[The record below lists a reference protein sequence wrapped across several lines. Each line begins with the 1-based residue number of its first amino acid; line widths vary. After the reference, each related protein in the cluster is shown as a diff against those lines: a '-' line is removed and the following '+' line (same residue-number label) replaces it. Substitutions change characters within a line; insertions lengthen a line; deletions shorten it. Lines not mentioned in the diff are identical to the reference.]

1 MSTNEVIAESFSE
14 KFYRRVSNFLFFC
27 AGADTKILARCTHTD
42 KVKAQGIGGV
52 VLATAVLAFFS
63 GSYAFYMVF
72 SPKEGM
78 AMEAVQQAS
87 HTPAYIASLVFGL
100 VWALMIFNL
109 DRFIVATSGHGDG
122 TEKITWAEFGR
133 GIPRIAMAIM
143 IGFILSKPL
152 ELRIMQSEIDAKLQ
166 LVQEEHVKERKSNL
180 DVEYEK
186 IGKAL
191 VAKRAEAI
199 EQRNAKE
206 QELKKLKI
214 QVDSARMRLEQEIDG
229 ESVNGKKGEGP
240 AAKQKRETQA
250 KAEAEFKETEQR
262 YAPILNN
269 LQQNIDQVQ
278 AEIDVMFA
286 KRGDELKQIKVEAAK
301 KDGLIERVHIAH
313 EIAPTASNLLT
324 ALLIILEIAP
334 ILFKMMLSL
343 SPYDYLTENEKRKV
357 IAKHAID
364 IKTMLAQDTGQKI
377 MDVKNAI
384 YHEADLIAA
393 RDIGKA
399 MIEDELTKKAQ
410 ELFLSQV
417 KADIERD
424 PSKYISQDVIQ
435 EIKLPVAMDD
445 SDKRP
450 PKNEA

>member
-1 MSTNEVIAESFSE
+1 MSTNEVISESFFE
-14 KFYRRVSNFLFFC
+14 KLSSKVSNFLFFC
-27 AGADTKILARCTHTD
+27 AGADTKILAECTHTD
-42 KVKAQGIGGV
+42 KVKSQGIGGV

-63 GSYAFYMVF
+63 GSYAFYTVF
-72 SPKEGM
+72 SPKQGM

-87 HTPAYIASLVFGL
+87 NIPVVLFSGLFGL

-122 TEKITWAEFGR
+122 TEKITLAEFGR
-133 GIPRIAMAIM
+133 GIPRIIMAIM
-143 IGFILSKPL
+143 IGLILSKPL
-152 ELRIMQSEIDAKLQ
+152 ELRIMESEIEAQLQ
-166 LVQEEHVKERKSNL
+166 LEQEAHVKKRKANL
-180 DVEYEK
+180 DEEYDK
-186 IGKAL
+186 AGKAL
-191 VAKRAEAI
+191 DSKRAEAI
-199 EQRNAKE
+199 EQRNVKE

-229 ESVNGKKGEGP
+229 ESANGKKGEGP

-262 YAPILNN
+262 YQPILNN
-269 LQQNIDQVQ
+269 LKQNIDQVQ
-278 AEIDVMFA
+278 AEIDALMA
-286 KRGDELKQIKVEAAK
+286 KRADDLKLIKVEAAK
-301 KDGLIERVHIAH
+301 KDGLIERIYIAE
-313 EIAPTASNLLT
+313 EIAPTASKMLT

-343 SPYDYLTENEKRKV
+343 SPYDYLTENAKRKV
-357 IAKHAID
+357 IARRAID
-364 IKTMLAQDTGQKI
+364 IKTMLSQDTGEKI
-377 MDVKNAI
+377 MDVKNAT

-393 RDIGKA
+393 HDIGKV

-410 ELFLSQV
+410 ELFLAQV

-435 EIKLPVAMDD
+435 ELRLPVAKEE
-445 SDKRP
+445 SDKSSS
-450 PKNEA
+450 KNNA

>member
-1 MSTNEVIAESFSE
+1 MSTNEVITESTSA
-14 KFYRRVSNFLFFC
+14 KFYRTISNFLFFC

-42 KVKAQGIGGV
+42 RVKSQGIGGV
-52 VLATAVLAFFS
+52 VLATAALAFFS

-122 TEKITWAEFGR
+122 TEKITWAELGR
-133 GIPRIAMAIM
+133 GLPRIAMAIM

-152 ELRIMQSEIDAKLQ
+152 ELRIMQSEIDAELQ
-166 LVQEEHVKERKSNL
+166 FVQEKHFKERTSEY
-180 DVEYEK
+180 DVEFDK
-186 IGKAL
+186 SRKTL
-191 VAKRAEAI
+191 DAKRAEAI
-199 EQRNAKE
+199 ELRNAKE
-206 QELKKLKI
+206 QELKKLKV
-214 QVDSARMRLEQEIDG
+214 QVDAARMRLEQEIDG
-229 ESVNGKKGEGP
+229 ESSNGKKGEGP
-240 AAKQKRETQA
+240 AARQKRETQA

-278 AEIDVMFA
+278 SEIDA
-286 KRGDELKQIKVEAAK
+286 LYAQREGKLKQFRAEAAK
-301 KDGLIERVHIAH
+301 KDGLIIRIQIAE
-313 EIAPTASNLLT
+313 EIAPTASKMLT

-357 IAKHAID
+357 VAKHAID
-364 IKTMLAQDTGQKI
+364 IKTMLAQDTGEKI
-377 MDVKNAI
+377 MDVKNAT

-393 RDIGKA
+393 RDIGKV

-410 ELFLSQV
+410 ELFLAQV

-435 EIKLPVAMDD
+435 EIKLPVAVEN
-445 SDKRP
+445 SDQTP
-450 PKNEA
+450 PQNKA

>member
-1 MSTNEVIAESFSE
+1 MSTNEVISDSFSA
-14 KFYRRVSNFLFFC
+14 KFNRSVSNFLFFC
-27 AGADTKILARCTHTD
+27 AGADTKILAKCTHTD
-42 KVKAQGIGGV
+42 RVKSQGIGGV
-52 VLATAVLAFFS
+52 VLATAALAFFS

-72 SPKEGM
+72 SPKQGM

-100 VWALMIFNL
+100 VWSLMIFNL

-122 TEKITWAEFGR
+122 TEKITLGELGR
-133 GIPRIAMAIM
+133 GLPRIAMAIM

-166 LVQEEHVKERKSNL
+166 LVQEEHVKQRKSNL
-180 DVEYEK
+180 DVEYDK
-186 IGKAL
+186 AGKAL
-191 VAKRAEAI
+191 DVKRAEAI

-278 AEIDVMFA
+278 AEIDAMQA
-286 KRGDELKQIKVEAAK
+286 RRELDLKQIRVEAAK
-301 KDGLIERVHIAH
+301 KDGLIERVYIAE
-313 EIAPTASNLLT
+313 EIAPTASKMLT

-357 IAKHAID
+357 IAAHAID
-364 IKTMLAQDTGQKI
+364 IKTMLSQETGEKI
-377 MDVKNAI
+377 MDVKNAT

-393 RDIGKA
+393 RDIGKV

-410 ELFLSQV
+410 ELFLAQV

-435 EIKLPVAMDD
+435 EIKLPVATQAA
-445 SDKRP
+445 DKTP
-450 PKNEA
+450 PQNEA

>member
-1 MSTNEVIAESFSE
+1 
-14 KFYRRVSNFLFFC
+14 
-27 AGADTKILARCTHTD
+27 
-42 KVKAQGIGGV
+42 
-52 VLATAVLAFFS
+52 
-63 GSYAFYMVF
+63 
-72 SPKEGM
+72 
-78 AMEAVQQAS
+78 MEAVQQAS

-122 TEKITWAEFGR
+122 TEKITWAELGR
-133 GIPRIAMAIM
+133 GLPRIAMAIM

-152 ELRIMQSEIDAKLQ
+152 ELRIMQSEIDAELQ
-166 LVQEEHVKERKSNL
+166 FVQEKHFKERTSEY
-180 DVEYEK
+180 DVEFDK
-186 IGKAL
+186 SRKTL
-191 VAKRAEAI
+191 DAKRAEAI
-199 EQRNAKE
+199 ELRNAKE
-206 QELKKLKI
+206 QELKKLKV
-214 QVDSARMRLEQEIDG
+214 QVDAARMRLEQEIDG
-229 ESVNGKKGEGP
+229 ESANGKKGEGP
-240 AAKQKRETQA
+240 AARQKRETQA

-278 AEIDVMFA
+278 SEIDA
-286 KRGDELKQIKVEAAK
+286 LYAQREGKLKQFRAEAAK
-301 KDGLIERVHIAH
+301 KDGLIIRIQIAE
-313 EIAPTASNLLT
+313 EIAPTASKMLT

-357 IAKHAID
+357 VAKHAID
-364 IKTMLAQDTGQKI
+364 IKTMLAQDGGEKI
-377 MDVKNAI
+377 MDVKNAT

-393 RDIGKA
+393 RDIGKV

-410 ELFLSQV
+410 ELFLAQV

-435 EIKLPVAMDD
+435 EIKLPVAVEN
-445 SDKRP
+445 SDQTP
-450 PKNEA
+450 PQNKA

>member
-1 MSTNEVIAESFSE
+1 MSTNEVITESTSA
-14 KFYRRVSNFLFFC
+14 KFYRTISNFLFFC

-42 KVKAQGIGGV
+42 RVKSQGIGGV
-52 VLATAVLAFFS
+52 VLATAALAFFS

-122 TEKITWAEFGR
+122 TEKITWAELGR
-133 GIPRIAMAIM
+133 GLPRIAMAIM

-152 ELRIMQSEIDAKLQ
+152 ELRIMQSEIDAELQ
-166 LVQEEHVKERKSNL
+166 FVQEKHFKERTSEY
-180 DVEYEK
+180 DVEFDK
-186 IGKAL
+186 SRKTL
-191 VAKRAEAI
+191 DAKRAEAI
-199 EQRNAKE
+199 ELRNAKE
-206 QELKKLKI
+206 QELKKLKV
-214 QVDSARMRLEQEIDG
+214 QVDAARMRLEQEIDG
-229 ESVNGKKGEGP
+229 ESSNGKKGEGP
-240 AAKQKRETQA
+240 AARQKRETQA

-278 AEIDVMFA
+278 SEIDA
-286 KRGDELKQIKVEAAK
+286 LYAQREGKLKQFRAEAAK
-301 KDGLIERVHIAH
+301 KDGLIIRIQIAE
-313 EIAPTASNLLT
+313 EIAPTASKMLT

-357 IAKHAID
+357 VAKHAID
-364 IKTMLAQDTGQKI
+364 IKTMLAQDGGEKI
-377 MDVKNAI
+377 MDVKNAT

-393 RDIGKA
+393 RDIGKV

-410 ELFLSQV
+410 ELFLAQV

-435 EIKLPVAMDD
+435 EIKLPVAVES
-445 SDKRP
+445 SDQTP
-450 PKNEA
+450 PQNKA

>member
-1 MSTNEVIAESFSE
+1 MSTNEVITESTSA
-14 KFYRRVSNFLFFC
+14 KFYRTISNFLFFC

-42 KVKAQGIGGV
+42 RVKSQGIGGV
-52 VLATAVLAFFS
+52 VLATAALAFFS

-122 TEKITWAEFGR
+122 TEKITWAELGR
-133 GIPRIAMAIM
+133 GLPRIAMAIM

-152 ELRIMQSEIDAKLQ
+152 ELRIMQSEIDAELQ
-166 LVQEEHVKERKSNL
+166 FVQEKHFKERTSEY
-180 DVEYEK
+180 DVEFDK
-186 IGKAL
+186 SRKTL
-191 VAKRAEAI
+191 DAKRAEAI
-199 EQRNAKE
+199 ELRNAKE
-206 QELKKLKI
+206 QELKKLKV
-214 QVDSARMRLEQEIDG
+214 QVDAARMRLEQEIDG
-229 ESVNGKKGEGP
+229 ESSNGKKGEGP
-240 AAKQKRETQA
+240 AARQKRETQA

-278 AEIDVMFA
+278 SEIDA
-286 KRGDELKQIKVEAAK
+286 LYAQREGKLKQFRAEAAK
-301 KDGLIERVHIAH
+301 KDGLIIRIQIAE
-313 EIAPTASNLLT
+313 EIAPTASKMLT

-357 IAKHAID
+357 VAKHAID
-364 IKTMLAQDTGQKI
+364 IKTMLAQDGGEKI
-377 MDVKNAI
+377 MDVKNAT

-393 RDIGKA
+393 RDIGKV

-410 ELFLSQV
+410 ELFLAQV

-435 EIKLPVAMDD
+435 EIKLPVAVEN
-445 SDKRP
+445 SDQTP
-450 PKNEA
+450 PQNKA

>member
-1 MSTNEVIAESFSE
+1 MSTNEVITESASA
-14 KFYRRVSNFLFFC
+14 KFYRTISNFLFFC

-42 KVKAQGIGGV
+42 RVKSQGIGGV
-52 VLATAVLAFFS
+52 VLATAALAFFS

-122 TEKITWAEFGR
+122 TEKITWAELGR
-133 GIPRIAMAIM
+133 GLPRIAMAIM

-152 ELRIMQSEIDAKLQ
+152 ELRIMQSEIDAELQ
-166 LVQEEHVKERKSNL
+166 FVQEKHFKERTSEY
-180 DVEYEK
+180 DVEFDK
-186 IGKAL
+186 SRKTL
-191 VAKRAEAI
+191 DAKRAEAI
-199 EQRNAKE
+199 ELRNAKE
-206 QELKKLKI
+206 QELKKLKV
-214 QVDSARMRLEQEIDG
+214 QVDAARMRLEQEIDG
-229 ESVNGKKGEGP
+229 ESSNGKKGEGP
-240 AAKQKRETQA
+240 AARQKRETQA

-278 AEIDVMFA
+278 SEIDA
-286 KRGDELKQIKVEAAK
+286 LYAQREGKLKQFRAEAAK
-301 KDGLIERVHIAH
+301 KDGLIIRIQIAE
-313 EIAPTASNLLT
+313 EIAPTASKMLT

-357 IAKHAID
+357 VAKHAID
-364 IKTMLAQDTGQKI
+364 IKTMLAQDGGEKI
-377 MDVKNAI
+377 MDVKNAT

-393 RDIGKA
+393 RDIGKV

-410 ELFLSQV
+410 ELFLAQV

-435 EIKLPVAMDD
+435 EIKLPVAVEN
-445 SDKRP
+445 SDQTP
-450 PKNEA
+450 PQNKA

>member
-1 MSTNEVIAESFSE
+1 MSTNEVISESFSA
-14 KFYRRVSNFLFFC
+14 KFYRRVNNFLFFC

-42 KVKAQGIGGV
+42 RVKSQGIGGV

-72 SPKEGM
+72 SPKQGM
-78 AMEAVQQAS
+78 AMEAVQQAN

-122 TEKITWAEFGR
+122 TEKITWSEFGR
-133 GIPRIAMAIM
+133 GIPRIVMAIM

-278 AEIDVMFA
+278 SEIDVMFA

-301 KDGLIERVHIAH
+301 KDGLIERVQIAH
-313 EIAPTASNLLT
+313 QIAPTASYLLS

-357 IAKHAID
+357 IANQAID
-364 IKTMLAQDTGQKI
+364 IKTMLAQHNGEKI

-393 RDIGKA
+393 RDIGKV

-410 ELFLSQV
+410 ELFLAQV

-424 PSKYISQDVIQ
+424 PSKYISQEVIQ

-445 SDKRP
+445 SDKTS
-450 PKNEA
+450 PKTEA

>member
-1 MSTNEVIAESFSE
+1 MSTHEVISETFSA
-14 KFYRRVSNFLFFC
+14 KFYRTVSNFLFFC

-42 KVKAQGIGGV
+42 RVKSQGIGGV
-52 VLATAVLAFFS
+52 VLATAALAFFS

-122 TEKITWAEFGR
+122 TEKITWAELGR
-133 GIPRIAMAIM
+133 GLPRIAMAVM

-152 ELRIMQSEIDAKLQ
+152 ELRIMQSEIEAKLQ
-166 LVQEEHVKERKSNL
+166 LVQEAHAKERTTQF
-180 DVEYEK
+180 DVEFEK
-186 IGKAL
+186 TRKAL
-191 VAKRAEAI
+191 DAKRAEAI
-199 EQRNAKE
+199 ELRNAKE
-206 QELKKLKI
+206 QELKKLKT
-214 QVDSARMRLEQEIDG
+214 QVDAARMRLEQEIDG
-229 ESVNGKKGEGP
+229 ESSNGKKGEGP
-240 AAKQKRETQA
+240 AAKQKRDTQA
-250 KAEAEFKETEQR
+250 KAEAEYKETEQR

-278 AEIDVMFA
+278 REINA
-286 KRGDELKQIKVEAAK
+286 LLAARESNLKQFRVEAAK
-301 KDGLIERVHIAH
+301 KDGLIIRVQIAE
-313 EIAPTASNLLT
+313 EIAPTASKLLT

-357 IAKHAID
+357 VAKHAID
-364 IKTMLAQDTGQKI
+364 IKTMLAQDNGEKI
-377 MDVKNAI
+377 MDVKNAT

-393 RDIGKA
+393 RDIGKV

-410 ELFLSQV
+410 ELFLAQV

-445 SDKRP
+445 SDKTS
-450 PKNEA
+450 PKTQA

>member
-1 MSTNEVIAESFSE
+1 
-14 KFYRRVSNFLFFC
+14 
-27 AGADTKILARCTHTD
+27 
-42 KVKAQGIGGV
+42 

-72 SPKEGM
+72 SPKQGM
-78 AMEAVQQAS
+78 AMEAIQQAS

-122 TEKITWAEFGR
+122 TEKITWSEFGR
-133 GIPRIAMAIM
+133 GIPRIVMAIM

-229 ESVNGKKGEGP
+229 ESVSGKKGEGP

-278 AEIDVMFA
+278 SEIDVMFA

-301 KDGLIERVHIAH
+301 KDGLIERVQIAH
-313 EIAPTASNLLT
+313 QIAPTASYLLS

-357 IAKHAID
+357 IANQAID
-364 IKTMLAQDTGQKI
+364 IKTMLAQHNGEKI

-393 RDIGKA
+393 RDIGKV

-410 ELFLSQV
+410 ELFLAQV

-424 PSKYISQDVIQ
+424 PSKYISQEVIQ

-445 SDKRP
+445 SDKTS
-450 PKNEA
+450 PKTEA

>member
-1 MSTNEVIAESFSE
+1 
-14 KFYRRVSNFLFFC
+14 
-27 AGADTKILARCTHTD
+27 
-42 KVKAQGIGGV
+42 
-52 VLATAVLAFFS
+52 
-63 GSYAFYMVF
+63 MVF

-122 TEKITWAEFGR
+122 TEKITWAELGR
-133 GIPRIAMAIM
+133 GLPRIAMAIM

-152 ELRIMQSEIDAKLQ
+152 ELRIMQSEIDAELQ
-166 LVQEEHVKERKSNL
+166 FVQEEHFKKRTTEN
-180 DVEYEK
+180 DVEFDK
-186 IGKAL
+186 SRKTL
-191 VAKRAEAI
+191 DAKRAEAI
-199 EQRNAKE
+199 ELRNAKE
-206 QELKKLKI
+206 QELKKLKV
-214 QVDSARMRLEQEIDG
+214 QVDAARMRLEQEIDG
-229 ESVNGKKGEGP
+229 ESSNGKKGEGP
-240 AAKQKRETQA
+240 AARQKRETQA

-278 AEIDVMFA
+278 AEIDA
-286 KRGDELKQIKVEAAK
+286 LYAQREGKLKQFKAEAAK
-301 KDGLIERVHIAH
+301 KDGLIIRIQIAE
-313 EIAPTASNLLT
+313 EIAPTASKMLT

-357 IAKHAID
+357 VAKHAID
-364 IKTMLAQDTGQKI
+364 IKTMLAQDGGEKI
-377 MDVKNAI
+377 MDVKNAT

-393 RDIGKA
+393 RDIGKV

-410 ELFLSQV
+410 ELFLAQV

-435 EIKLPVAMDD
+435 EIKLPVAVEN
-445 SDKRP
+445 SDQTP
-450 PKNEA
+450 PQNKA